1 MDAMTIEAFK
11 KEGFTFEEIQEIIEA
26 EKEFEENWITYDFDE
41 VMESIQKEL
50 FSNAKNPEY
59 V

>member
-50 FSNAKNPEY
+50 LFI
-59 V
+59 